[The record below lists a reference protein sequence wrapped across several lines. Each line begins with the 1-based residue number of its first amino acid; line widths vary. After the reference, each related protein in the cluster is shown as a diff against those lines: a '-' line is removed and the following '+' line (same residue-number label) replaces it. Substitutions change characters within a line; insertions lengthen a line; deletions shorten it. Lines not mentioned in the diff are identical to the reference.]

1 MFGNTNEFEMNS
13 VVSGNN
19 NIVEN
24 EMNVDIDM
32 MQGSQMNPG
41 MMTSSCCSPITE
53 AVKERCVHRTIVH
66 EVPHVCP
73 IRTRIINH
81 HVYKHT
87 YRPEYSCCEENTVSN
102 VQCGSCNQFR

>member
-13 VVSGNN
+13 NIAGNN
-19 NIVEN
+19 NVIEI

-32 MQGSQMNPG
+32 INGQQNEINGG
-41 MMTSSCCSPITE
+41 MAAPITE
-53 AVKERCVHRTIVH
+53 AVQERCVHRTIVH

-73 IRTRIINH
+73 IRTRVINH

-87 YRPEYSCCEENTVSN
+87 YRPSYSCCEENTVTN
-102 VQCGSCNQFR
+102 VQCGSCCDFN

>member
-1 MFGNTNEFEMNS
+1 MFKDNEFEINS
-13 VVSGNN
+13 SVSGNN

-32 MQGSQMNPG
+32 IQNGQGNMPISTTMG
-41 MMTSSCCSPITE
+41 SPIRE
-53 AVKERCVHRTIVH
+53 PMREKCVHRTIVH

-73 IRTRIINH
+73 IRTKIINH

-102 VQCGSCNQFR
+102 VQCGSCCNFR

>member
-13 VVSGNN
+13 NIAGNN
-19 NIVEN
+19 NVIEN

-32 MQGSQMNPG
+32 VSNNGQQNEINGG
-41 MMTSSCCSPITE
+41 MSSPITE
-53 AVKERCVHRTIVH
+53 AVQERCVHRTIVH

-73 IRTRIINH
+73 IRTRVINH

-87 YRPEYSCCEENTVSN
+87 YRPSYSCCEENTVTN
-102 VQCGSCNQFR
+102 VQCGSCCQFR

>member
-13 VVSGNN
+13 NIAGNN
-19 NIVEN
+19 NVIEN

-32 MQGSQMNPG
+32 VSNNGPQNEINGG
-41 MMTSSCCSPITE
+41 MSSPITE
-53 AVKERCVHRTIVH
+53 AVQERCVHRTIVH

-73 IRTRIINH
+73 IRTRVINH

-87 YRPEYSCCEENTVSN
+87 YRPSYSCCEENTVTN
-102 VQCGSCNQFR
+102 VQCGSCCQFR